1 MAIRGLKASP
11 EGIKKAHQAL
21 IRNSL
26 NKKALAGE
34 LGIARST
41 VQLFFKPQPVERLN
55 FEEICTRLGLD
66 WRDIIANPLTETET
80 EKKEQSNPHFQDA
93 QPEQIEEVL
102 DNFCDEVVVER
113 VRSHSP
119 ICAADFDELGRNKAK
134 ERDFEGPIKNFDRAI
149 KLNPDVRIQV

>member
-41 VQLFFKPQPVERLN
+41 VQLFFKPQPVERFN

-80 EKKEQSNPHFQDA
+80 EEKEQSNPQFQDA
-93 QPEQIEEVL
+93 EPEQIEETRL
-102 DNFCDEVVVER
+102 RKEILREQLKISIEQL
-113 VRSHSP
+113 RSILIMQMP
-119 ICAADFDELGRNKAK
+119 TITGLMFAMN
-134 ERDFEGPIKNFDRAI
+134 
-149 KLNPDVRIQV
+149 